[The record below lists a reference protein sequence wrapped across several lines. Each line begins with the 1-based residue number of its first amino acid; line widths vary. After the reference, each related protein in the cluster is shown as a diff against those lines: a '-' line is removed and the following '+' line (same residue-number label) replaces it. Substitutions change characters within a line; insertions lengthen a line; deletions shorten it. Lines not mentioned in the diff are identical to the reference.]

1 MHADPQVESPLAP
14 APAAAQAGRPARPA
28 WAQGAFLGIVLISM
42 LATVFVRQ
50 GQEEFPGPTLLVLT
64 VVAWLPLL
72 VYARRPVA
80 ALVGALLVE
89 SIHLVVVPYVNPG
102 LSAPIAMGAYQPVP
116 LATMAA
122 AWAVA
127 SRRPR
132 PVGWA
137 LGGGAAAVLL
147 LVSVVAKPLTLIA
160 IDMVMFNLVI
170 GATAVGTV
178 VTGRRERVARDALA
192 RVEETRQQVV
202 AERLR
207 IARELHDV
215 LAHHLALVNAQAGV
229 ADYLLATDPQAAS
242 VALRGIG
249 QHTRQALDELRATV
263 GLLRQD
269 DDSVEDA
276 DAATRSGAARQP
288 VPGLARL
295 DELLDS
301 FRSVGGAVAFE
312 ATGPPRTLRPDAD
325 LAAYRIIQEALT
337 NATKHAPGSAAHVV
351 LQWSDDHLALA
362 VTNGPATVPVLARGR
377 LGADSGHGLIGMRER
392 ALACGGTLTTERSPA
407 GGFAVRATIPVQTDE
422 DGDPTIVG
430 GGPA

>member
-1 MHADPQVESPLAP
+1 MHPDPQVESSLEP
-14 APAAAQAGRPARPA
+14 APASAQARRRARPA
-28 WAQGAFLGIVLISM
+28 WAQVVFLGIVLISM
-42 LATVFVRQ
+42 LVTVFVRR
-50 GQEEFPGPTLLVLT
+50 GHEEFPGPMLLVLT
-64 VVAWLPLL
+64 VVAWVPLL

-80 ALVGALLVE
+80 ALVGALLAE
-89 SIHLVVVPYVNPG
+89 SLHLIVVPYVNPG
-102 LSAPIAMGAYQPVP
+102 LVAPIAMGAYQPVP

-132 PVGWA
+132 SVGWA

-147 LVSVVAKPLTLIA
+147 LVSLVAKPLTLIA
-160 IDMVMFNLVI
+160 TDMVMFNLVI
-170 GATAVGTV
+170 GATAVGTA

-215 LAHHLALVNAQAGV
+215 LAHHLTLVNAQAGV
-229 ADYLLATDPQAAS
+229 ADYLLAADPQAAS
-242 VALRGIG
+242 VALRGIN

-269 DDSVEDA
+269 DESVEDVDVPA
-276 DAATRSGAARQP
+276 LPGAARQP

-295 DELLDS
+295 DELIES
-301 FRSVGGAVAFE
+301 FRSVGGVEFE
-312 ATGPPRTLRPDAD
+312 ATGSPRTLRPDAD

-337 NATKHAPGSAAHVV
+337 NATKHAPGSVAHVV
-351 LQWSDDHLALA
+351 LRWSDDHLALS
-362 VTNGPATVPVLARGR
+362 VTNGPATRPVPARSRTAAG
-377 LGADSGHGLIGMRER
+377 SGHGLIGMRER

-407 GGFAVRATIPVQTDE
+407 GGFVVRATIPVQADD
-422 DGDPTIVG
+422 DGEPTIVG
-430 GGPA
+430 GGSA